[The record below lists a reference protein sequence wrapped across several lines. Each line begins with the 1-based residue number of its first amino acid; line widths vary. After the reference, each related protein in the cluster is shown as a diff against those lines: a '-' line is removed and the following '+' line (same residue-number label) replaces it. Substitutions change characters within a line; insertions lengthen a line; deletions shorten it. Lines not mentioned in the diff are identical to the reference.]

1 MFCTQ
6 ALLRFSICACG
17 NTRTIRA
24 DISPRNIDAIVSI
37 LEQFTNVETAI
48 AREKEIKSW
57 RRKKKEKLVESMDP
71 SRKDRA
77 ADWYP
82 KGLMKDGVPVGFSKA
97 KT

>member
-1 MFCTQ
+1 M
-6 ALLRFSICACG
+6 
-17 NTRTIRA
+17 
-24 DISPRNIDAIVSI
+24 
-37 LEQFTNVETAI
+37 ETAI